1 MTTQPVTPRRNIYKL
16 YASEAFFEFIK
27 LLRLPIYSVS
37 VLAFPVLFF
46 MFFGVMYGAGETQ
59 GIAMGKYMVAGI
71 SAAGVLSASMFGFGV
86 GVASERG
93 QGWMRLKRVSPM
105 PPLAYFA
112 AKIIMA
118 FIFSSLVVIALTVVA
133 YFMGLAEFAV
143 GEWFRMY
150 ATAMLG
156 VFPFAALGLAVGYL
170 FGPNSAPLVVNL
182 LFTPLSFASGLWI
195 PYEALPEAL
204 QHVATFLPTFHYAQL
219 VLRVVGAEPVG
230 ALGTHVLVLVLTTLL
245 FLALAVWAYY
255 HDEGRTYG

>member
-1 MTTQPVTPRRNIYKL
+1 MIYEPITPRRNVVRL
-16 YASEAFFEFIK
+16 YVTEAFYECVK

-37 VLAFPVLFF
+37 VLAFPLIFF
-46 MFFGVMYGAGETQ
+46 MLFGVMYGAEETQ
-59 GIAMGKYMVAGI
+59 GIAMGKYMVGGI

-105 PPLAYFA
+105 PPLAYFV
-112 AKIIMA
+112 AKMFMA
-118 FIFSSLVVIALTVVA
+118 FIFSSLVVVTLTIAA
-133 YFMGLAEFAV
+133 SIMGLAEFALR
-143 GEWFRMY
+143 EWFHMY
-150 ATAMLG
+150 GVAMLG

-182 LFTPLSFASGLWI
+182 LFTPLAFASGLWI

-219 VLRVVGAEPVG
+219 VLRVVGATPVA
-230 ALGTHVLVLVLTTLL
+230 ALSTHILVLTLTTLA
-245 FLALAVWAYY
+245 FLGLAVWAYY
-255 HDEGRTYG
+255 HDEGKTYG